1 MPPMY
6 PSQCLTSSVLLISS
20 LILVSYF
27 FAQFPHAPQG
37 YSVHPSLAS
46 LGQETKAKV
55 IYPED
60 YYSGGAYVS
69 LPFGNVRYW
78 LLGPEAGKKIV
89 LIHGLSIPSL
99 IWKDV
104 APALASR
111 GYRVLLYADL
121 YGRGYSDAP
130 EITYDASLYAT
141 QLALLMQHVKWP
153 RAYVAGVSMG
163 GGILAAFTSFFPD
176 LVDSRVALIAPTGLV
191 ESKDLSKTTKFM
203 SSPFVQ
209 SVTSSAPFRF
219 YLQRLANSSSS
230 FTIPF
235 LHFSI
240 DLIIALVKIVR
251 IQSAHLP
258 GYNAAIASSLR
269 DGPIRGLHESFEKLG
284 ASHRKTLLI
293 WGTADHSVPYKY
305 AARMQELLPQSE
317 LITVQEGGHDLTVSH
332 PETIISAFTR
342 FFGLR

>member
-1 MPPMY
+1 MNLTRPY
-6 PSQCLTSSVLLISS
+6 QCLTSSLLLISS
-20 LILVSYF
+20 LVLLSYF

-37 YSVHPSLAS
+37 YCVHPSLAS
-46 LGQETKAKV
+46 LGSETKAKD

-60 YYSGGAYVS
+60 YYPGGAYVS
-69 LPFGNVRYW
+69 LPFGDVRYW

-104 APALASR
+104 APTLASR
-111 GYRVLLYADL
+111 GYRVLLYDL

-130 EITYDASLYAT
+130 EITYDSSLYAT

-153 RAYVAGVSMG
+153 KAYIAGISMG

-176 LVDSRVALIAPTGLV
+176 LVDSKVALIATTGLV

-203 SSPFVQ
+203 SSPLVQ
-209 SVTSSAPFRF
+209 SVTSSTPFRF
-219 YLQRLANSSSS
+219 YLRRLTNSSSS
-230 FTIPF
+230 DPV
-235 LHFSI
+235 SE
-240 DLIIALVKIVR
+240 IVR

-269 DGPIRGLHESFEKLG
+269 DGPVRGLHEAFETLG
-284 ASHRKTLLI
+284 ASSRRILLI
-293 WGTADHSVPYKY
+293 WGTADNTVPYKY
-305 AARMQELLPQSE
+305 AARVQGLLPQSE
-317 LITVQEGGHDLTVSH
+317 LITVHGGGHDLTFSH
-332 PETIISAFTR
+332 PETIVTEFTR
-342 FFGLR
+342 FFNSR

>member
-1 MPPMY
+1 MPVASSY
-6 PSQCLTSSVLLISS
+6 HCLASSLFLVSS
-20 LILVSYF
+20 LILLSYF
-27 FAQFPHAPQG
+27 FAQFPHSPQG

-46 LGQETKAKV
+46 LGPETKTKDV
-55 IYPED
+55 YPED

-78 LLGPEAGKKIV
+78 LFGPESGKKIV
-89 LIHGLSIPSL
+89 FIHGLSIPSL

-104 APALASR
+104 APALASH
-111 GYRVLLYADL
+111 GYRVLLYDL

-153 RAYVAGVSMG
+153 KAYVAGVSMG

-176 LVDSRVALIAPTGLV
+176 LVDSKVMLIAPTGLV

-230 FTIPF
+230 DPV
-235 LHFSI
+235 SE
-240 DLIIALVKIVR
+240 IVR

-269 DGPIRGLHESFEKLG
+269 DGPIRGLRESYEKLG
-284 ASHRKTLLI
+284 VSDRKALLI
-293 WGTADHSVPYKY
+293 WGTADHTVPYKY
-305 AARMQELLPQSE
+305 ATRIQKLLPHSE
-317 LITVQEGGHDLTVSH
+317 LITVEGGGHDLTVSH
-332 PETIISAFTR
+332 PETIVSALMR
-342 FFGLR
+342 FLASR

>member
-1 MPPMY
+1 MPATTPY
-6 PSQCLTSSVLLISS
+6 QCLTLSLLLIPPLL
-20 LILVSYF
+20 LISYF

-46 LGQETKAKV
+46 LGPETKAKD

-60 YYSGGAYVS
+60 YYTGGAYVS
-69 LPFGNVRYW
+69 LPFGRVRYW
-78 LLGPEAGKKIV
+78 LMGPENGKKIV
-89 LIHGLSIPSL
+89 LIHGLSVPSL

-111 GYRVLLYADL
+111 GFRVLMYDL

-153 RAYVAGVSMG
+153 KANIAGVSMG
-163 GGILAAFTSFFPD
+163 GGILAAFTAYFPD
-176 LVDSRVALIAPTGLV
+176 LVDAKVALIAPTGLV
-191 ESKDLSKTTKFM
+191 ESGDLSRTTKFM
-203 SSPFVQ
+203 SSPFIQ
-209 SVTSSAPFRF
+209 TVTSSAPFRF

-230 FTIPF
+230 DPV
-235 LHFSI
+235 SE
-240 DLIIALVKIVR
+240 IVR

-269 DGPIRGLHESFEKLG
+269 DGPIRGLHESFEALG
-284 ASHRKTLLI
+284 ASEREVLLI
-293 WGTADHSVPYKY
+293 WGTADNTVPHKY
-305 AARMQELLPQSE
+305 AARMQSLLPQSE
-317 LITVQEGGHDLTVSH
+317 LVTIQDGGHDLTVSH
-332 PETIISAFTR
+332 PETIVSAFVR
-342 FFGLR
+342 FLGSKH

>member
-1 MPPMY
+1 MPVTTSY
-6 PSQCLTSSVLLISS
+6 QCLTTSLILISS
-20 LILVSYF
+20 LILLSYF
-27 FAQFPHAPQG
+27 FAQFPHAPKR

-46 LGQETKAKV
+46 LGPETKAKD

-78 LLGPEAGKKIV
+78 LFGPEAGKKVV

-104 APALASR
+104 GPALASR
-111 GYRVLLYADL
+111 GYRVLLYDL

-153 RAYVAGVSMG
+153 KAYVAGVSMG
-163 GGILAAFTSFFPD
+163 GGILAAFASSFPE
-176 LVDSRVALIAPTGLV
+176 LVDSKVALIAPTGLV

-203 SSPFVQ
+203 SSPFIQ

-230 FTIPF
+230 DPV
-235 LHFSI
+235 SE
-240 DLIIALVKIVR
+240 IVR

-269 DGPIRGLHESFEKLG
+269 DGPIRGLRDSFEKLG
-284 ASHRKTLLI
+284 ASDRKILLI
-293 WGTADHSVPYKY
+293 WGTADNTVPYKY
-305 AARMQELLPQSE
+305 AARIQELLPQSE
-317 LITVQEGGHDLTVSH
+317 LITVQGGGHDLTVSH
-332 PETIISAFTR
+332 PETIVSAFTR
-342 FFGLR
+342 FFGSR

>member
-1 MPPMY
+1 MSVTGPNH
-6 PSQCLTSSVLLISS
+6 CLTLSFILIPS
-20 LILVSYF
+20 LILLLSYF
-27 FAQFPHAPQG
+27 YAQFPHAPQC

-46 LGQETKAKV
+46 LGPETKAQD
-55 IYPED
+55 IYPEN
-60 YYSGGAYVS
+60 YYPGGAYVS
-69 LPFGNVRYW
+69 LPFGKVRYW
-78 LLGPEAGKKIV
+78 LFGPETGKKIV

-111 GYRVLLYADL
+111 GHRVLLYDL

-153 RAYVAGVSMG
+153 KAYVAGVSMG

-176 LVDSRVALIAPTGLV
+176 LVDSKVAFIAPTGLV
-191 ESKDLSKTTKFM
+191 ESKDLSRTTKFM
-203 SSPFVQ
+203 SSPFIQ
-209 SVTSSAPFRF
+209 TMTSSAPFRF
-219 YLQRLANSSSS
+219 YLQRLANCSSSDPVS
-230 FTIPF
+230 E
-235 LHFSI
+235 
-240 DLIIALVKIVR
+240 IVR

-284 ASHRKTLLI
+284 TSNRKILLI
-293 WGTADHSVPYKY
+293 WGTADNTVPYKY
-305 AARMQELLPQSE
+305 ATRVQKLLPQSE
-317 LITVQEGGHDLTVSH
+317 LITIRGGRHDLTVSH
-332 PETIISAFTR
+332 PETIVSEFAR
-342 FFGLR
+342 FFDSK

>member
-1 MPPMY
+1 MPPVAS
-6 PSQCLTSSVLLISS
+6 PHQCLAPSFLLISS
-20 LILVSYF
+20 LILLSYF

-46 LGQETKAKV
+46 LGPETKAKD

-60 YYSGGAYVS
+60 YYAGGAYVS

-78 LLGPEAGKKIV
+78 LLGPEAGEKII

-104 APALASR
+104 APTLASR
-111 GYRVLLYADL
+111 GYRVLLYDL

-153 RAYVAGVSMG
+153 NAYVAGVSMG
-163 GGILAAFTSFFPD
+163 GGILAAFTSFFPN
-176 LVDSRVALIAPTGLV
+176 LVDGKVALIAPTGLV

-230 FTIPF
+230 DPV
-235 LHFSI
+235 SE
-240 DLIIALVKIVR
+240 IVR

-284 ASHRKTLLI
+284 ASNREILLI
-293 WGTADHSVPYKY
+293 WGTADNTVPYKY
-305 AARMQELLPQSE
+305 AARMQELLPQSA
-317 LITVQEGGHDLTVSH
+317 LITVQGGGHDLAVSH
-332 PETIISAFTR
+332 PETIVSEFTR

>member
-1 MPPMY
+1 MVVSHHGDGTCCLVWHRHTPRGGHGRTRYRNDVLRLRCVYAHSPHSSMPPMY

-37 YSVHPSLAS
+37 YSVHPSLDS

-69 LPFGNVRYW
+69 LPFGN
-78 LLGPEAGKKIV
+78 IV

-111 GYRVLLYADL
+111 GYR
-121 YGRGYSDAP
+121 
-130 EITYDASLYAT
+130 
-141 QLALLMQHVKWP
+141 LALLMQHVKWP

-191 ESKDLSKTTKFM
+191 KSKDLSKITKFM

-209 SVTSSAPFRF
+209 SVTSSAPFR
-219 YLQRLANSSSS
+219 
-230 FTIPF
+230 
-235 LHFSI
+235 
-240 DLIIALVKIVR
+240 VR
-251 IQSAHLP
+251 
-258 GYNAAIASSLR
+258 
-269 DGPIRGLHESFEKLG
+269 
-284 ASHRKTLLI
+284 
-293 WGTADHSVPYKY
+293 
-305 AARMQELLPQSE
+305 
-317 LITVQEGGHDLTVSH
+317 
-332 PETIISAFTR
+332 
-342 FFGLR
+342 

>member
-1 MPPMY
+1 MFITTPY
-6 PSQCLTSSVLLISS
+6 HCLTSSFLLIFS
-20 LILVSYF
+20 LISLSYF

-37 YSVHPSLAS
+37 YSVQPSLAS
-46 LGQETKAKV
+46 LGPETKAND

-60 YYSGGAYVS
+60 YYSGGAYVT

-111 GYRVLLYADL
+111 GYRVLLYDL

-130 EITYDASLYAT
+130 ETTYDASLYAT

-153 RAYVAGVSMG
+153 KAYVAGVSMG

-176 LVDSRVALIAPTGLV
+176 LVDSKVALIAPTGLV

-219 YLQRLANSSSS
+219 YLRRLANASSSDPVS
-230 FTIPF
+230 E
-235 LHFSI
+235 
-240 DLIIALVKIVR
+240 IVR

-269 DGPIRGLHESFEKLG
+269 DGPIRGLHEAFEKLG
-284 ASHRKTLLI
+284 ASNRKILLI
-293 WGTADHSVPYKY
+293 WGTADNAVPYKY
-305 AARMQELLPQSE
+305 APRIQRLLPQSE
-317 LITVQEGGHDLTVSH
+317 LITVEGGGHDLAVSH
-332 PETIISAFTR
+332 PETIVSVFTR
-342 FFGLR
+342 FFGSR